1 MGTGKAELR
10 FEVKRMRVADRGS
23 ECCLPDLTGE
33 RILQNHLE
41 FLLDEEDE
49 IYEGYGRRQNAYP
62 YRQYNTYTRDLSE
75 REVKT
80 AVLENRYVKA
90 VFLPEYGG
98 RLWELWDKEAGKNL
112 LYTND
117 VIQFSNLAVRNAWFS
132 GGVEWNIGV
141 IGHNPFTID
150 SLYTARL
157 KDELG
162 NPILRMYEY
171 ERIRKV
177 AYQMDFWLEPESRFL
192 NCRMRIANES
202 TEVVPM
208 YWWSNIAVPE
218 YVGGRIVVPAQKAFT
233 YADGAVFKVD
243 IPMVKGIDVTDYQK
257 IERSVDYFFD
267 IPEEDPKYI
276 ANVDRNG
283 YGLLQLSTKRL
294 RSRKL
299 FCWGNQDAS
308 DHWQEFLTDQA
319 GRYVEIQ
326 AGLAKTQYGC
336 LPMAPNTAWEWLER
350 YGAIQIPEENITQN
364 HIERSRQL
372 TEWIR
377 LEGIPEDMEATLK
390 RTKETAKKQALL
402 LSAGSGY
409 GALKAG
415 GKLTK
420 HLEFSLGSEALKS
433 WSRFFETGILHKPD
447 PKDPPDEFLIEQGN
461 VSFLEA
467 NREKNENNWYAR
479 YQLGIG
485 YYLKEDY
492 QKAEEEFRASFRLEE
507 NVWALHGLSC
517 TCLRTERKKEAADY
531 ISRGILMRKKEV
543 SFLKEGFKILYL
555 CEAFGQICSCY
566 EQLDLP
572 LQNIGKIR
580 FYYVSA
586 LHRSGCDKEAYELLE
601 KDGGLMM
608 EDIREGEDSLAGL
621 WCELNES
628 LFGKKETVPH
638 KYNFKAY

>member
-1 MGTGKAELR
+1 MGTEKAELR
-10 FEVKRMRVADRGS
+10 FEVRRMRAADRGA

-62 YRQYNTYTRDLSE
+62 YRQYNTYTRELSE
-75 REVKT
+75 REVET
-80 AVLENRYVKA
+80 AVLENRYLKA

-157 KDELG
+157 KDERG

-208 YWWSNIAVPE
+208 YWWSNMAVPE
-218 YVGGRIVVPAQKAFT
+218 YAGGRIVVPAQKAFT

-350 YGAIQIPEENITQN
+350 YGAIQIPEENITKN

-402 LSAGSGY
+402 LSSGSGY
-409 GALKAG
+409 GALKSR

-420 HLEFSLGSEALKS
+420 HLEFSLNSEALKS

-447 PKDPPDEFLIEQGN
+447 PKDAPDEFLIEQEN

-586 LHRSGCDKEAYELLE
+586 LHRSGCDKEAYGLLE

>member
-1 MGTGKAELR
+1 METGKAELR
-10 FEVKRMRVADRGS
+10 FEARRMRAADRGA

-62 YRQYNTYTRDLSE
+62 YRQYNTYTRELSE

-80 AVLENRYVKA
+80 AVLENRYLKA

-157 KDELG
+157 KDEWG

-218 YVGGRIVVPAQKAFT
+218 YAGGRIIVPAQKAFT

-350 YGAIQIPEENITQN
+350 YGAIQIPEENITKN

-409 GALKAG
+409 GALRDR

-447 PKDPPDEFLIEQGN
+447 PKVAPDEFLIEQEN

-492 QKAEEEFRASFRLEE
+492 QKAEEEFLASFRLEE

-531 ISRGILMRKKEV
+531 ISRGILMRKREV

-566 EQLDLP
+566 EQLDLT

-586 LHRSGCDKEAYELLE
+586 LHRSGCDKEAYGLLE

>member
-1 MGTGKAELR
+1 MGTEKAELR
-10 FEVKRMRVADRGS
+10 FEVRRMRVADRGA

-62 YRQYNTYTRDLSE
+62 YRQYNTYTRELSE

-80 AVLENRYVKA
+80 AVLENRYLKA

-157 KDELG
+157 KDERG

-208 YWWSNIAVPE
+208 YWWSNMAVPE
-218 YVGGRIVVPAQKAFT
+218 YAGGRIVVPAQKAFT

-336 LPMAPNTAWEWLER
+336 LPIAPNTAWEWLER
-350 YGAIQIPEENITQN
+350 YGAIQIPEENITKN

-420 HLEFSLGSEALKS
+420 HLEFSLNSEALKS

-447 PKDPPDEFLIEQGN
+447 PKEAPDEFLIEQEN

-507 NVWALHGLSC
+507 NAWALHGLSC

-586 LHRSGCDKEAYELLE
+586 LHRSGCDKEAYGLLE

>member
-1 MGTGKAELR
+1 METGKAELR
-10 FEVKRMRVADRGS
+10 FEVRRMRVADRGA

-62 YRQYNTYTRDLSE
+62 YRQYNTYTRELSE

-80 AVLENRYVKA
+80 AVLENKYIKA

-98 RLWELWDKEAGKNL
+98 RLWELWDKETGKNL

-150 SLYTARL
+150 SLYTAKL
-157 KDELG
+157 EDEAG

-208 YWWSNIAVPE
+208 YWWSNMAVPE

-276 ANVDRNG
+276 ANVDCNG

-319 GRYVEIQ
+319 GRYIEIQ

-350 YGAIQIPEENITQN
+350 YGAIQIPEENITKN
-364 HIERSRQL
+364 HIERSSQL

-377 LEGIPEDMEATLK
+377 RERIPEDMEATLK
-390 RTKETAKKQALL
+390 GTRETAKKQAML

-409 GALKAG
+409 GALRTRG
-415 GKLTK
+415 NLTR
-420 HLEFSLGSEALKS
+420 HLEFSLSSEALKS

-447 PKDPPDEFLIEQGN
+447 PKEAPDEFLIEQEC

-467 NREKNENNWYAR
+467 NREKNENNWYAH

-517 TCLRTERKKEAADY
+517 TCLLTDRKKEAADF
-531 ISRGILMRKKEV
+531 ISRGILMRKKDV

-555 CEAFGQICSCY
+555 CEAFAQICSCY

-572 LQNIGKIR
+572 RQNIGKIR
-580 FYYVSA
+580 FYYISA

-608 EDIREGEDSLAGL
+608 EDIREGEDSMAGL

>member
-1 MGTGKAELR
+1 MGTEKAELR
-10 FEVKRMRVADRGS
+10 FEVRRMRVADRGA

-62 YRQYNTYTRDLSE
+62 YRQYNTYTRELSE

-80 AVLENRYVKA
+80 AVLENRYLKA

-157 KDELG
+157 KDERG

-208 YWWSNIAVPE
+208 YWWSNMAVPE
-218 YVGGRIVVPAQKAFT
+218 YAGGRIVVPAQKAFT

-350 YGAIQIPEENITQN
+350 YGAIQIPEENITKN

-420 HLEFSLGSEALKS
+420 HLEFSLNSEALES

-447 PKDPPDEFLIEQGN
+447 PKEAPDEFLIEQEN

-492 QKAEEEFRASFRLEE
+492 QKAEEEFRASLRLEE

-586 LHRSGCDKEAYELLE
+586 LHRSGCDKEAYGLLE

>member
-1 MGTGKAELR
+1 MGTEKAELR
-10 FEVKRMRVADRGS
+10 FEVRRMRVADRGA

-62 YRQYNTYTRDLSE
+62 YRQYNTYTRELSE

-157 KDELG
+157 KDEWG

-208 YWWSNIAVPE
+208 YWWSNMAVPE
-218 YVGGRIVVPAQKAFT
+218 YVGGRVVVPAQKAFT

-350 YGAIQIPEENITQN
+350 YGAIQIPKENLTKN

-372 TEWIR
+372 TDWIR

-420 HLEFSLGSEALKS
+420 HLEFSLGSEALES

-447 PKDPPDEFLIEQGN
+447 PKDAPDEFLIEQEN

-517 TCLRTERKKEAADY
+517 TCLRTERKKETADY

-586 LHRSGCDKEAYELLE
+586 LHRSGCDKEAYGLLE

>member
-1 MGTGKAELR
+1 
-10 FEVKRMRVADRGS
+10 
-23 ECCLPDLTGE
+23 
-33 RILQNHLE
+33 
-41 FLLDEEDE
+41 
-49 IYEGYGRRQNAYP
+49 
-62 YRQYNTYTRDLSE
+62 
-75 REVKT
+75 
-80 AVLENRYVKA
+80 
-90 VFLPEYGG
+90 
-98 RLWELWDKEAGKNL
+98 
-112 LYTND
+112 
-117 VIQFSNLAVRNAWFS
+117 
-132 GGVEWNIGV
+132 
-141 IGHNPFTID
+141 
-150 SLYTARL
+150 
-157 KDELG
+157 
-162 NPILRMYEY
+162 
-171 ERIRKV
+171 
-177 AYQMDFWLEPESRFL
+177 MDFWLEPESRFL

-208 YWWSNIAVPE
+208 YWWSNMAVPE
-218 YVGGRIVVPAQKAFT
+218 YAGGRIVVPAQKAFT

-350 YGAIQIPEENITQN
+350 YGAIQIPEENITKN

-390 RTKETAKKQALL
+390 HTKETAKKQALL

-420 HLEFSLGSEALKS
+420 HLEFSLNSEALES

-447 PKDPPDEFLIEQGN
+447 PKEAPDEFLIEQEN

-586 LHRSGCDKEAYELLE
+586 LHRSGCDKEAYRLLE

>member
-1 MGTGKAELR
+1 MGTEKAELR
-10 FEVKRMRVADRGS
+10 FEVRRMRVADRGA

-62 YRQYNTYTRDLSE
+62 YRQYNTYTRELSE

-80 AVLENRYVKA
+80 AVLENRYLKA

-157 KDELG
+157 KDERG

-208 YWWSNIAVPE
+208 YWWSNMAVPE
-218 YVGGRIVVPAQKAFT
+218 YAGGRIVVPAQKAFT

-350 YGAIQIPEENITQN
+350 YGAIQIPEENITKN

-390 RTKETAKKQALL
+390 HTKETAKKQALL

-420 HLEFSLGSEALKS
+420 HLEFSLNSEALES

-447 PKDPPDEFLIEQGN
+447 PKEAPDEFLIEQEN

-586 LHRSGCDKEAYELLE
+586 LHRSGCDKEAYGLLE

>member
-1 MGTGKAELR
+1 MGTEKAELR
-10 FEVKRMRVADRGS
+10 FEVKRMRVADRGA

-62 YRQYNTYTRDLSE
+62 YRQYNTYTRELSE
-75 REVKT
+75 REVET

-157 KDELG
+157 KDEWG

-208 YWWSNIAVPE
+208 YWWSNMAVPE
-218 YVGGRIVVPAQKAFT
+218 YAGGRIVVPAQKAFT

-350 YGAIQIPEENITQN
+350 YGAIQIPEENLTKN

-372 TEWIR
+372 TDWIR

-420 HLEFSLGSEALKS
+420 HLEFSLGSEALES
-433 WSRFFETGILHKPD
+433 WSRFFKTGILHKPD
-447 PKDPPDEFLIEQGN
+447 PKDAPDEFLIEQEN

-586 LHRSGCDKEAYELLE
+586 LHRLGCDKEAYGLLE